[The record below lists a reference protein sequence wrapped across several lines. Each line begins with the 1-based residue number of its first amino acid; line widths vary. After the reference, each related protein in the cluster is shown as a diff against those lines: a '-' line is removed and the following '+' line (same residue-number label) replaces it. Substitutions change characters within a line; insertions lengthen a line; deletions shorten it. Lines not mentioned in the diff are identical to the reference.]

1 MAARLR
7 VTDQALLLLS
17 GVMIG
22 WCGARARL
30 CRRDGEVL
38 LALGAHALRGR
49 AVVDAPPY
57 LAPLLHRQPRRVRVL
72 LAQQHL
78 RAPLTCVVATQPH
91 NTLPYHSARTHA
103 RRLRT
108 AGEMA
113 GSA

>member
-1 MAARLR
+1 VHMAARLR

-38 LALGAHALRGR
+38 LALGAHA
-49 AVVDAPPY
+49 
-57 LAPLLHRQPRRVRVL
+57 LLHRQPRRVRVL